1 MAESD
6 DPAHIGDGADPRRAG
21 RARQER
27 AALGAVT
34 RRFLAPHRWSVLTV
48 MVLTVASAAAALY
61 VPTLNARLIDDGVAR
76 GDTGYILRVG
86 GLMLLVTLAQSTAAV
101 AIVYAGARAATGF
114 GHDLRRAVYARVNRF
129 SDHEFAEF
137 GTASLITRTTND
149 VQQLQ
154 MLIMIGATV
163 LVTAPIMAVGGVFMA
178 LRENARM
185 SLVLVVTVPLLLA
198 VVALIMARMI
208 PKYRQMQARLDGIN
222 RSLREQL
229 SGIPVI
235 RAFVREDHE
244 RGRFDIANRGLTDVA
259 LSVGRLNALM
269 MPAIML
275 ISNLTSVA
283 VLWFAGTLIDAGE
296 MQVGQ
301 MTAFLAYIMQ
311 ILSSVMMVV
320 VMAVLVPRAAVSA
333 ERVDQVLRSRPTVRA
348 PRRPVVPPLV
358 MGSVD
363 LRGVGFG
370 YPGARSPVL
379 TGVTFSVEPGTT
391 TAIVGGTGAGK
402 TTLLSLIPRLYDVG
416 SGSVRVDGVDVRDQD
431 LDALCSG
438 MGLVPQR
445 TYLFAGTVAS
455 NLAFGNPGATED
467 QMWEALRVA
476 QAEEFL
482 TRAGT
487 GLATQIAQ
495 GGTNLSGGQR
505 QRLAIARALVR
516 RPSLY
521 LFDDAFSALDAGT
534 EAALHTA
541 FAKYRGD
548 STVITVSQRIAR
560 IADADQIV
568 VLESGRVVGVG
579 THRRLLAECET
590 YRQIADSQQPLEASR

>member
-1 MAESD
+1 
-6 DPAHIGDGADPRRAG
+6 
-21 RARQER
+21 
-27 AALGAVT
+27 
-34 RRFLAPHRWSVLTV
+34 
-48 MVLTVASAAAALY
+48 
-61 VPTLNARLIDDGVAR
+61 
-76 GDTGYILRVG
+76 
-86 GLMLLVTLAQSTAAV
+86 
-101 AIVYAGARAATGF
+101 
-114 GHDLRRAVYARVNRF
+114 
-129 SDHEFAEF
+129 
-137 GTASLITRTTND
+137 
-149 VQQLQ
+149 
-154 MLIMIGATV
+154 
-163 LVTAPIMAVGGVFMA
+163 
-178 LRENARM
+178 
-185 SLVLVVTVPLLLA
+185 
-198 VVALIMARMI
+198 
-208 PKYRQMQARLDGIN
+208 
-222 RSLREQL
+222 
-229 SGIPVI
+229 
-235 RAFVREDHE
+235 
-244 RGRFDIANRGLTDVA
+244 
-259 LSVGRLNALM
+259 
-269 MPAIML
+269 
-275 ISNLTSVA
+275 
-283 VLWFAGTLIDAGE
+283 
-296 MQVGQ
+296 
-301 MTAFLAYIMQ
+301 
-311 ILSSVMMVV
+311 SSVMMVV

-348 PRRPVVPPLV
+348 PRRPVIPPLV
-358 MGSVD
+358 MGTVD

-455 NLAFGNPGATED
+455 NLAFGNPGATEE

-487 GLATQIAQ
+487 GLATKIAQ

-505 QRLAIARALVR
+505 RRLAIARALVR

-534 EAALHTA
+534 EAALHAA
-541 FAKYRGD
+541 FDGYRGQ
-548 STVITVSQRIAR
+548 SSVITVSQRISR
-560 IADADQIV
+560 ISGADQIV

-579 THRRLLAECET
+579 THHRLLDECET
-590 YRQIADSQQPLEASR
+590 YRQIAQSQQPLEASR